1 MSVFRVNKTK
11 DYVTMSKTH
20 LKEKDMSLK
29 AKGLLS
35 EMLGLPDEWDYSING
50 LVAINKENESAIK
63 STLAE
68 LKEFGYLKVTKL
80 MPNVTT
86 SGRIEYIYDIYEK
99 PIQEGKKQEVENLP
113 LENQPLEIQPIENPT
128 QLNTKELNTKELNT
142 KELSN
147 KEYKENTKR
156 KYFDDVELNDIFLE
170 YLSLR
175 KKIKAVNTERAIN
188 GLLKKLE
195 PYPDSI
201 KKEMLEES
209 IVNSW
214 KSVYPLKEEKQTA
227 KERHDSQLKV
237 LEDIYNGNI
246 KLN

>member
-1 MSVFRVNKTK
+1 MPVFRVNKTK
-11 DYVTMSKTH
+11 DYVTMSKAH
-20 LKEKDMSLK
+20 LKEKKMSLK

-35 EMLGLPDEWDYSING
+35 EMLGLPDEWNYSIDG
-50 LVAINKENESAIK
+50 LVAINKENESSIK
-63 STLAE
+63 STLSE
-68 LKEFGYLKVTKL
+68 LKEFGYLKITKL
-80 MPNVTT
+80 MPNTTT

-99 PIQEGKKQEVENLP
+99 PIQEGEKQEV
-113 LENQPLEIQPIENPT
+113 ENQPLEIQPLEIQPLENPPL
-128 QLNTKELNTKELNT
+128 LNN

-147 KEYKENTKR
+147 KEIINKEYKENNKR
-156 KYFDDVELNDIFLE
+156 KYFDDEELNDLFIE
-170 YLSLR
+170 YLNLR
-175 KKIKAVNTERAIN
+175 KKIKAVNSERAIN
-188 GLLKKLE
+188 LLLNKLDG
-195 PYPDSI
+195 YPINI
-201 KKEMLEES
+201 KKEMIEEA

>member
-20 LKEKDMSLK
+20 LKEKNMSLK

-35 EMLGLPDEWDYSING
+35 EMLGLPNEWDYSING
-50 LVAINKENESAIK
+50 LVSINKENESAIK

-99 PIQEGKKQEVENLP
+99 PIQEGKKQEVENQP
-113 LENQPLEIQPIENPT
+113 LEIQPLEIQPIENPT
-128 QLNTKELNTKELNT
+128 QLNNKELNTNKLNN

-147 KEYKENTKR
+147 KEYKEKAKR
-156 KYFDDVELNDIFLE
+156 KF
-170 YLSLR
+170 
-175 KKIKAVNTERAIN
+175 IKPT
-188 GLLKKLE
+188 
-195 PYPDSI
+195 
-201 KKEMLEES
+201 LEEINQYCLERNNGINAEAFYDFYES
-209 IVNSW
+209 KDWYVGKNKMKDW
-214 KSVYPLKEEKQTA
+214 KACVRTWERREDTKTKPRFQIESVEE
-227 KERHDSQLKV
+227 RNRRLG
-237 LEDIYNGNI
+237 I
-246 KLN
+246 

>member
-20 LKEKDMSLK
+20 LKEKNMSLK

-35 EMLGLPDEWDYSING
+35 EMLGLPNEWDYSING
-50 LVAINKENESAIK
+50 LVSINKENESAIK

-99 PIQEGKKQEVENLP
+99 PIQEGKKQEVENQP

-128 QLNTKELNTKELNT
+128 QLNNKELNTNKLNN

-147 KEYKENTKR
+147 KEYKEKAKR
-156 KYFDDVELNDIFLE
+156 KF
-170 YLSLR
+170 
-175 KKIKAVNTERAIN
+175 IKPT
-188 GLLKKLE
+188 
-195 PYPDSI
+195 
-201 KKEMLEES
+201 LEEINQYCS
-209 IVNSW
+209 ERNNGINAEAFYDFYECKDWYVGKNKMKDW
-214 KSVYPLKEEKQTA
+214 KACVRTWERREDTKAKPRFQIESVEE
-227 KERHDSQLKV
+227 RNRRLG
-237 LEDIYNGNI
+237 L
-246 KLN
+246 

>member
-1 MSVFRVNKTK
+1 MTVFRVNKTK
-11 DYVTMSKTH
+11 DYVTMSKVH
-20 LKEKDMSLK
+20 LKDKNMSLK

-35 EMLGLPDEWDYSING
+35 QMLGLPDEWDYSING

-63 STLAE
+63 STLSE

-80 MPNVTT
+80 LPNITT

-113 LENQPLEIQPIENPT
+113 LEIQQVENPT
-128 QLNTKELNTKELNT
+128 QLNNKELITKELND
-142 KELSN
+142 
-147 KEYKENTKR
+147 KEYKENNKR
-156 KYFDDVELNDIFLE
+156 KYFDDEELNDLFIE
-170 YLSLR
+170 YLNLR
-175 KKIKAVNTERAIN
+175 KKIKAVNSERAIK
-188 GLLKKLE
+188 LLLSKLE
-195 PYPDSI
+195 GYPDSI
-201 KKEMLEES
+201 KKEMIEEA

-227 KERHDSQLKV
+227 KDRHDSQLKV

>member
-20 LKEKDMSLK
+20 LKEKNMSLK

-35 EMLGLPDEWDYSING
+35 EMLGLPNEWDYSING
-50 LVAINKENESAIK
+50 LVSINKENESAIK

-99 PIQEGKKQEVENLP
+99 PIQEGKKQEVENQP
-113 LENQPLEIQPIENPT
+113 LEIQPLEIQPLEIQPIENPT
-128 QLNTKELNTKELNT
+128 QLNNKELNTNKLNN

-147 KEYKENTKR
+147 KEYKEKAKR
-156 KYFDDVELNDIFLE
+156 KF
-170 YLSLR
+170 
-175 KKIKAVNTERAIN
+175 IKPT
-188 GLLKKLE
+188 
-195 PYPDSI
+195 
-201 KKEMLEES
+201 LEEINQYCSERNNGINAEAFYDFYESKDWYVGKNKMKDWKACVRTWERREDTKTKPRFQIES
-209 IVNSW
+209 I
-214 KSVYPLKEEKQTA
+214 EE
-227 KERHDSQLKV
+227 RNRRLG
-237 LEDIYNGNI
+237 IW
-246 KLN
+246 

>member
-20 LKEKDMSLK
+20 LKEKNMSLK

-35 EMLGLPDEWDYSING
+35 EMLGLPNEWDYSING
-50 LVAINKENESAIK
+50 LVSINKENESAIK

-99 PIQEGKKQEVENLP
+99 PIQEGKKQEVENQP
-113 LENQPLEIQPIENPT
+113 LEIQPLEIQPIENPT
-128 QLNTKELNTKELNT
+128 QLNNKELNTNKLNN

-147 KEYKENTKR
+147 KEYKEKAKR
-156 KYFDDVELNDIFLE
+156 KF
-170 YLSLR
+170 
-175 KKIKAVNTERAIN
+175 IKPT
-188 GLLKKLE
+188 
-195 PYPDSI
+195 
-201 KKEMLEES
+201 LEEINQYCS
-209 IVNSW
+209 ERNNGINAEAFYDFYECKDWYVGKNKMKDW
-214 KSVYPLKEEKQTA
+214 KACVRTWERREDTKAKPRFQIESVEE
-227 KERHDSQLKV
+227 RNRRLG
-237 LEDIYNGNI
+237 L
-246 KLN
+246 

>member
-50 LVAINKENESAIK
+50 LVSINKENESAIK

-80 MPNVTT
+80 LPNATA
-86 SGRIEYIYDIYEK
+86 SGRIEYIYDIYED
-99 PIQEGKKQEVENLP
+99 PLQEGKKQEVENLP
-113 LENQPLEIQPIENPT
+113 LENQSVENQR
-128 QLNTKELNTKELNT
+128 QLNN

-147 KEYKENTKR
+147 NKLNNNYIKENNKR
-156 KYFDDVELNDIFLE
+156 KYFDDEELNDLFVD
-170 YLSLR
+170 YLNLR
-175 KKIKAVNTERAIN
+175 KKIKAVNTDRAIN

-195 PYPDSI
+195 PYPNEI
-201 KKEMLEES
+201 KKEMIEEA

-214 KSVYPLKEEKQTA
+214 KSVYPLKEERQTA
-227 KERHDSQLKV
+227 KQRHDSQLKV
-237 LEDIYNGNI
+237 LEDLYNGTI
-246 KLN
+246 KLD

>member
-11 DYVTMSKTH
+11 DYVTMSKYH
-20 LKEKDMSLK
+20 FKEKKMSLK

-35 EMLGLPDEWDYSING
+35 EMLSLPDEWDYSVVGLSEINIESRNS
-50 LVAINKENESAIK
+50 INSILNE
-63 STLAE
+63 LE
-68 LKEFGYLKVTKL
+68 EFGYLKRSRNYVNGKIANWT
-80 MPNVTT
+80 
-86 SGRIEYIYDIYEK
+86 YDIYEK
-99 PIQEGKKQEVENLP
+99 PLYLKNEDIENEDIENLD
-113 LENQPLEIQPIENPT
+113 IENDT
-128 QLNTKELNTKELNT
+128 QLNNKELST
-142 KELSN
+142 KELSD
-147 KEYKENTKR
+147 KQYKENTKR
-156 KYFDDVELNDIFLE
+156 KYFDDDELNDMFLE

-175 KKIKAVNTERAIN
+175 EKIKAVNTERAIK
-188 GLLKKLE
+188 GLLNKLE

-214 KSVYPLKEEKQTA
+214 KSVYPLKEEKKTA